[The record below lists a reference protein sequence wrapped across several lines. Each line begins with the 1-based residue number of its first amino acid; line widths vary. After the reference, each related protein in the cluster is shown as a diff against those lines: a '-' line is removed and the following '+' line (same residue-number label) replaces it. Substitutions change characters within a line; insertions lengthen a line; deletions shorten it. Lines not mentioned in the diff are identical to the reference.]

1 MSKAKKFAKFVT
13 VLSLVALLFGLAII
27 IPKVTRKQY
36 RTVISNFMDEDD
48 VENAIHVF
56 YTVRDNLNIN
66 GKVTAKIKKRTDISL
81 ISEYIGEKN
90 LIDQRYTVYRYLVQV
105 DVNDNIIVD
114 EKQFQSIKIG
124 DNIKFQ
130 RDDDREILY
139 INDVLYSNE
148 KE

>member
-1 MSKAKKFAKFVT
+1 MSKAKKFVKFVT
-13 VLSLVALLFGLAII
+13 VLSLIALLFGLAII
-27 IPKVTRKQY
+27 IPKVTKRQY

-90 LIDQRYTVYRYLVQV
+90 LMDQRYTVYRYLVQV

>member
-13 VLSLVALLFGLAII
+13 VLSLIALLFGLAII
-27 IPKVTRKQY
+27 IPKVTRRQY

-90 LIDQRYTVYRYLVQV
+90 LMDQRYTVYRYLVQV

>member
-1 MSKAKKFAKFVT
+1 MSKAKKFAKFIT
-13 VLSLVALLFGLAII
+13 VLSLIALLFGLAII
-27 IPKVTRKQY
+27 IPKVTRRQY

-90 LIDQRYTVYRYLVQV
+90 LMDQRYTVYRYLVQV

>member
-1 MSKAKKFAKFVT
+1 M
-13 VLSLVALLFGLAII
+13 
-27 IPKVTRKQY
+27 
-36 RTVISNFMDEDD
+36 
-48 VENAIHVF
+48 
-56 YTVRDNLNIN
+56 
-66 GKVTAKIKKRTDISL
+66 
-81 ISEYIGEKN
+81 
-90 LIDQRYTVYRYLVQV
+90 DQRYTVYRYLVQV

>member
-1 MSKAKKFAKFVT
+1 MSKAKKFAKFIT
-13 VLSLVALLFGLAII
+13 VLSLIALLFGLAII

-90 LIDQRYTVYRYLVQV
+90 LMDQRYTVYRYLVQV

-124 DNIKFQ
+124 DDIKFQ

>member
-13 VLSLVALLFGLAII
+13 ALSLIALLIGLAII
-27 IPKVTRKQY
+27 IPKVTRRQY

-90 LIDQRYTVYRYLVQV
+90 LMDQRYTVYRYLVQV

-139 INDVLYSNE
+139 INDILYSNE

>member
-13 VLSLVALLFGLAII
+13 VSSLIALLFGLAII
-27 IPKVTRKQY
+27 IPKVTRRQY

>member
-27 IPKVTRKQY
+27 IPRVTRKQY

-90 LIDQRYTVYRYLVQV
+90 LMDQRYTVYRYLVQV

>member
-13 VLSLVALLFGLAII
+13 VSSLIALLFGLAII
-27 IPKVTRKQY
+27 IPKVTRRQY

-90 LIDQRYTVYRYLVQV
+90 LMDQRYTVYRYLIQV

>member
-27 IPKVTRKQY
+27 IPKVTRRQY

-56 YTVRDNLNIN
+56 YTVRDNLNID

-90 LIDQRYTVYRYLVQV
+90 LMDQRYTVYRYLVQV

>member
-1 MSKAKKFAKFVT
+1 MSKAKKFAKFIT
-13 VLSLVALLFGLAII
+13 VLSLIALLFGLAII
-27 IPKVTRKQY
+27 IPKVTRRQY

-90 LIDQRYTVYRYLVQV
+90 LTDQRYTVYRYLVQV

>member
-1 MSKAKKFAKFVT
+1 MSKAKKFAKFIT
-13 VLSLVALLFGLAII
+13 VLSLIALLFGLAII

-36 RTVISNFMDEDD
+36 KTVISNFMDEDD

-90 LIDQRYTVYRYLVQV
+90 LMDQRYTVYRYLVQV

>member
-1 MSKAKKFAKFVT
+1 MSRAKKFAKFLTMV
-13 VLSLVALLFGLAII
+13 SLIALLFGLAIA
-27 IPKVTRKQY
+27 IPKVTKKRY

-56 YTVRDNLNIN
+56 YTVRDNLNID

-124 DNIKFQ
+124 DNVKFQ

>member
-13 VLSLVALLFGLAII
+13 VVSLIALLFGLAII

-90 LIDQRYTVYRYLVQV
+90 LMDQRYTVYRYLVQV

>member
-13 VLSLVALLFGLAII
+13 VSSLIALLFGLAII
-27 IPKVTRKQY
+27 IPKVTRRQY

-90 LIDQRYTVYRYLVQV
+90 LMDQRYTVYRYLVQV

>member
-13 VLSLVALLFGLAII
+13 VLSLIVLLFGLSII
-27 IPKVTRKQY
+27 IPKVTRRQY

-90 LIDQRYTVYRYLVQV
+90 LMDQRYTVYRYLVQV

>member
-13 VLSLVALLFGLAII
+13 VLSLIALLFGLAIN
-27 IPKVTRKQY
+27 IPKVTRRQY

-90 LIDQRYTVYRYLVQV
+90 LMDQRYTVYRYLVQV

>member
-13 VLSLVALLFGLAII
+13 VSSLIALLFGLAII
-27 IPKVTRKQY
+27 IPKVTRSQY

>member
-1 MSKAKKFAKFVT
+1 MSKAKKFAKFIT
-13 VLSLVALLFGLAII
+13 VLSLIALLFGLAII
-27 IPKVTRKQY
+27 IPKVTRRQY
-36 RTVISNFMDEDD
+36 RIVISNFMDEDD

-90 LIDQRYTVYRYLVQV
+90 LMDQRYTVYRYLVQV

>member
-1 MSKAKKFAKFVT
+1 MSKAKKFAKFIT
-13 VLSLVALLFGLAII
+13 VLSLIALLFGLAII
-27 IPKVTRKQY
+27 IPKVTKRQY

>member
-13 VLSLVALLFGLAII
+13 VLSLIALLFGLAII
-27 IPKVTRKQY
+27 IPKVTRRQY

-56 YTVRDNLNIN
+56 YTVRDNININ

-81 ISEYIGEKN
+81 ISEYIGDKN

>member
-90 LIDQRYTVYRYLVQV
+90 LMDQRYTVYRYLVQV

>member
-1 MSKAKKFAKFVT
+1 MSKAKKFAKFLT
-13 VLSLVALLFGLAII
+13 VSSLIALLFGLAII
-27 IPKVTRKQY
+27 IPKVTRRQY

-90 LIDQRYTVYRYLVQV
+90 LMDQRYTVYRYLVQV

>member
-13 VLSLVALLFGLAII
+13 VSSLIALLFGLAII

-56 YTVRDNLNIN
+56 YTVRDNLNID

-90 LIDQRYTVYRYLVQV
+90 LMDQRYTVYRYLVQV

>member
-13 VLSLVALLFGLAII
+13 ALSLIALLIGLAII
-27 IPKVTRKQY
+27 IPKVTRRQY

-90 LIDQRYTVYRYLVQV
+90 LMDQRYTVYRYLVQV

>member
-13 VLSLVALLFGLAII
+13 VLSLIALLFGLAII
-27 IPKVTRKQY
+27 IPRVTRKQY

-90 LIDQRYTVYRYLVQV
+90 LMDQRYTVYRYLVQV

>member
-13 VLSLVALLFGLAII
+13 VLSLIALLFGLAII
-27 IPKVTRKQY
+27 IPKVTRRQY

-56 YTVRDNLNIN
+56 YTVRYNLNIN

-90 LIDQRYTVYRYLVQV
+90 LMDQRYTVYRYLVQV

>member
-13 VLSLVALLFGLAII
+13 VLSLIALLFGLAII

-90 LIDQRYTVYRYLVQV
+90 LMDQRYTVYRYLVQV

-139 INDVLYSNE
+139 INDILYSNE

>member
-13 VLSLVALLFGLAII
+13 VLSLISLLIGLAII
-27 IPKVTRKQY
+27 IPKVTRRQY

-90 LIDQRYTVYRYLVQV
+90 LMDQRYTVYRYLVQV

>member
-1 MSKAKKFAKFVT
+1 MSKAKKFAKFIT
-13 VLSLVALLFGLAII
+13 VSSLIALLFGLAII

-90 LIDQRYTVYRYLVQV
+90 LMDQRYTVYRYLVQV

>member
-1 MSKAKKFAKFVT
+1 MSKAKKFVKFVT
-13 VLSLVALLFGLAII
+13 VSSLIALLFGLAII

-90 LIDQRYTVYRYLVQV
+90 LMDQRYTVYRYLVQV

>member
-1 MSKAKKFAKFVT
+1 MSKAKKIAKFVT
-13 VLSLVALLFGLAII
+13 VLSLIALLFGLAII

-56 YTVRDNLNIN
+56 YTVRDNLNID

-90 LIDQRYTVYRYLVQV
+90 LMDQRYTVYRYLVQV

>member
-1 MSKAKKFAKFVT
+1 MSRAKKFVKFLT
-13 VLSLVALLFGLAII
+13 MMSLIALLFGLAIA
-27 IPKVTRKQY
+27 IPKVTKKRY

-56 YTVRDNLNIN
+56 YTVRDNLNID

-124 DNIKFQ
+124 DNVKFQ

>member
-13 VLSLVALLFGLAII
+13 VSSLIVLLFGLAII

-90 LIDQRYTVYRYLVQV
+90 LMDQRYTVYRYLVQV

>member
-13 VLSLVALLFGLAII
+13 VLSLIALLFGLAII
-27 IPKVTRKQY
+27 IPKVTRRQY

-90 LIDQRYTVYRYLVQV
+90 LMDQRYTVYRYLVQV

-124 DNIKFQ
+124 DNVKFQ

>member
-13 VLSLVALLFGLAII
+13 VLSLISLLFGLAII

-90 LIDQRYTVYRYLVQV
+90 LMDQRYTVYRYLVQV

>member
-1 MSKAKKFAKFVT
+1 MSKVKKFAKFVT
-13 VLSLVALLFGLAII
+13 VLSLIVLLFGLAII
-27 IPKVTRKQY
+27 IPKVTRRQY

-90 LIDQRYTVYRYLVQV
+90 LMDQRYTVYRYLVQV

>member
-13 VLSLVALLFGLAII
+13 VSSLIALLFGLAII

-90 LIDQRYTVYRYLVQV
+90 LMDQRYTVYRYLVQV

>member
-13 VLSLVALLFGLAII
+13 VLSLIALLFGLAII

>member
-13 VLSLVALLFGLAII
+13 VLSLIALLFGLAII

-90 LIDQRYTVYRYLVQV
+90 LMDQRYTVYRYLVQV

-130 RDDDREILY
+130 RDDNREILY